1 MVGCLAELWA
11 VGHPWGHHRH
21 HQNGSPP
28 GPHRAARW
36 PCTPRHPSPPQAVG
50 GHTGDVPYWGL
61 KVQSHDVAGKDDFG
75 LRFGCSLVWC
85 TALGFRLE
93 AVEVADE
100 IQIQS
105 LRWGGVLL
113 PQSVTR
119 GGSLLL
125 LPAPSCCLL
134 REEQLCHLTGTA
146 PRPAPAHVAWGR
158 VTFASCDSRT
168 SPSRLRSEVP
178 FWGDVELHSSLW
190 HCSRGMGAAGRVL
203 WSYSRTS
210 ETRWSC
216 APLGLG
222 LALG

>member
-1 MVGCLAELWA
+1 M
-11 VGHPWGHHRH
+11 
-21 HQNGSPP
+21 
-28 GPHRAARW
+28 
-36 PCTPRHPSPPQAVG
+36 G

-93 AVEVADE
+93 AVEVVDE

-113 PQSVTR
+113 PRSVTR

-178 FWGDVELHSSLW
+178 FWGDVELHCSLW

-203 WSYSRTS
+203 WSCSRTS